1 MNGGIYMDEVTQV
14 KNRFRMEQW
23 MQIIKDC
30 QSSDLTVKEWC
41 AQNEIKQQSYYYW
54 LKKIRKAACE
64 QLPAIQTEAEL
75 SKPVEFAK
83 LQVNPSNHYQQSA
96 VMIHLPNASVEVA
109 EGTSKETIE
118 AVLIALKNIC

>member
-1 MNGGIYMDEVTQV
+1 MDEVTQV
-14 KNRFRMEQW
+14 KNRFRMEHW
-23 MQIIKDC
+23 IQIIKDC
-30 QSSDLTVKEWC
+30 QPSDLTVKEWC

>member
-1 MNGGIYMDEVTQV
+1 MNGGMYMDEVTQV

-64 QLPAIQTEAEL
+64 QLPAIQTEVEL

-83 LQVNPSNHYQQSA
+83 LQVNPSNDYQQSA

>member
-1 MNGGIYMDEVTQV
+1 M
-14 KNRFRMEQW
+14 
-23 MQIIKDC
+23 
-30 QSSDLTVKEWC
+30 
-41 AQNEIKQQSYYYW
+41 
-54 LKKIRKAACE
+54 
-64 QLPAIQTEAEL
+64 QTETEL